1 MQTLNTNLPVA
12 DLRLLEQGRAEIAM
26 HDIVLA
32 SGNPGKIREIQAI
45 LADHPI
51 VPQSAFNVVEV
62 EETGTTFVE
71 NAILKARNAA
81 LHCKLPA
88 IADDSGL
95 VVDALNGAPGVISA
109 RYAGVGAGDRDNLDK
124 LLREL
129 EGVPD
134 ELRTA
139 RFICV
144 MVFMEHANDPC
155 PLIAQGVWEGR
166 ILDHAV
172 GENGFGYDPVFWV
185 PEQGCASAELS
196 AALKNALSHRGQA
209 LKHLS
214 ALIKAREND

>member
-1 MQTLNTNLPVA
+1 MTFSTSQK
-12 DLRLLEQGRAEIAM
+12 
-26 HDIVLA
+26 IVLA

-45 LADHPI
+45 LANHSI
-51 VPQSAFNVVEV
+51 VPQSAFNVIDA
-62 EETGTTFVE
+62 EETGSTFVE

-81 LHCKLPA
+81 LHCQLPA

-109 RYAGVGAGDRDNLDK
+109 RYAGVGASDQDNVDK
-124 LLREL
+124 LLRNL
-129 EGVPD
+129 EGVPA

-144 MVFMEHANDPC
+144 MVFMEHAHDPC
-155 PLIAQGVWEGR
+155 PVIAQGVWEGR

-185 PEQGCASAELS
+185 PERHCASAEL
-196 AALKNALSHRGQA
+196 APDVKNSLSHRGQA
-209 LKHLS
+209 LKTLT
-214 ALIKAREND
+214 ALIKARESA

>member
-1 MQTLNTNLPVA
+1 MTFSTL
-12 DLRLLEQGRAEIAM
+12 QK
-26 HDIVLA
+26 IVLA

-51 VPQSAFNVVEV
+51 VPQSAFNVVDV
-62 EETGTTFVE
+62 EETGSTFME

-81 LHCKLPA
+81 LHCQLPA

-109 RYAGVGAGDRDNLDK
+109 RYARVGASDQDNMDK

-129 EGVPD
+129 KGIPA

-144 MVFMEHANDPC
+144 MVFMEHAHDPC
-155 PLIAQGVWEGR
+155 PVIAQGVWEGR

-185 PEQGCASAELS
+185 PERNCASAELPPDV
-196 AALKNALSHRGQA
+196 KNSLSHRGQA
-209 LKHLS
+209 LKALTT
-214 ALIKAREND
+214 LIKARETA

>member
-1 MQTLNTNLPVA
+1 MTLSTL
-12 DLRLLEQGRAEIAM
+12 QK
-26 HDIVLA
+26 IVLA
-32 SGNPGKIREIQAI
+32 SGNPGKIREIQAM

-51 VPQSAFNVVEV
+51 VPQSAFNVIDA
-62 EETGTTFVE
+62 EETGSTFVE

-81 LHCKLPA
+81 LHCQLPA

-109 RYAGVGAGDRDNLDK
+109 RYAGVGASDQDNVDK

-129 EGVPD
+129 EGVPA

-155 PLIAQGVWEGR
+155 PVIAQGVWEGR

-185 PEQGCASAELS
+185 PERNCASAELPPEV
-196 AALKNALSHRGQA
+196 KNSLSHRGQA
-209 LKHLS
+209 LKTLTT
-214 ALIKAREND
+214 LIKAKESA

>member
-1 MQTLNTNLPVA
+1 MTFSTL
-12 DLRLLEQGRAEIAM
+12 QK
-26 HDIVLA
+26 IVLA

-51 VPQSAFNVVEV
+51 VPQSAFNVVDA
-62 EETGTTFVE
+62 EETGATFVE
-71 NAILKARNAA
+71 NAILKARNAS

-109 RYAGVGAGDRDNLDK
+109 RYAGVGASDQDNLDK

-129 EGVPD
+129 EGVPN

-155 PLIAQGVWEGR
+155 PVIAQGVWEGR

-185 PEQGCASAELS
+185 PEQDCASAELS
-196 AALKNALSHRGQA
+196 ATVKNSLSHRGKA
-209 LKHLS
+209 LKALTD
-214 ALIKAREND
+214 LIKAREAA

>member
-1 MQTLNTNLPVA
+1 MTFSTL
-12 DLRLLEQGRAEIAM
+12 QK
-26 HDIVLA
+26 IVLA

-51 VPQSAFNVVEV
+51 VPQSAFNVVDA
-62 EETGTTFVE
+62 EETGATFVE

-81 LHCKLPA
+81 LHCQLPA

-95 VVDALNGAPGVISA
+95 VVDALNGEPGVISA

-129 EGVPD
+129 AGVPD

-144 MVFMEHANDPC
+144 MVFMEHAYDPC
-155 PLIAQGVWEGR
+155 PVIAQGVWGGR
-166 ILDHAV
+166 ILDHAA

-185 PEQGCASAELS
+185 PEQLCTSAQLP
-196 AALKNALSHRGQA
+196 AAVKNSLSHRGQA
-209 LKHLS
+209 LKSLT
-214 ALIKAREND
+214 ALIKAREAA

>member
-1 MQTLNTNLPVA
+1 MSFATYQQV
-12 DLRLLEQGRAEIAM
+12 
-26 HDIVLA
+26 VLA

-51 VPQSAFNVVEV
+51 VPQSAFNVADA

-155 PLIAQGVWEGR
+155 PVIAQGVWEGR
-166 ILDHAV
+166 ILDHAI

-185 PEQGCASAELS
+185 PEQDCASAQLP

-209 LKHLS
+209 LKRLS
-214 ALIKAREND
+214 ALIKARENG